1 MVANLP
7 KGSLNLGNSFE
18 FPCVVVYTGGLLFW
32 CLTRA
37 GLPGELVRRIDIV
50 HVGLSRLTSEASGR
64 LLMRGDSEGL
74 FFGKTLVTSKLS
86 H

>member
-1 MVANLP
+1 M
-7 KGSLNLGNSFE
+7 
-18 FPCVVVYTGGLLFW
+18 
-32 CLTRA
+32 
-37 GLPGELVRRIDIV
+37 PGELVRRIDIV
-50 HVGLSRLTSEASGR
+50 HVGLARLTSEASGR

>member
-18 FPCVVVYTGGLLFW
+18 LPWVVYTGRLLFL

-50 HVGLSRLTSEASGR
+50 HVGLSRSTSEASDR